1 MPPLRA
7 LSLPPIAT
15 FSPSNNSSP
24 APEGSTPT
32 PDDTP
37 NDLAHLRALRLRRFA
52 PAAPASVVA
61 QPSTSASVA
70 ASVPAPALVVAPSI
84 PAPAL
89 VVAPP
94 PDSPAVAP
102 LVISHISAVFPSS
115 AGAVQEAAPPRLFI
129 RLPARSRA
137 ASPQLPST
145 LSAPAVVASPA
156 TQPTPVPAVSSAPLT
171 YTTYAPDFLEY
182 STDPT
187 VVPPGRNTYPVEQRR
202 LYDALWRAGHFDQVP
217 YGWCPQDEWTAFRLD
232 FWPTLYE
239 IRAGA
244 VPRPMARGPSI
255 VPFVYVDLWRPSP
268 FVVENEREVS
278 LEPSSSGD
286 WLLPIARN
294 PLGFVNQW
302 IPFEAGPDLDSP
314 VTADVRMSPA
324 SVSPASDASD
334 SNSLLE
340 PIGGDFDDEQMSAE
354 SRDREVTPDLSPSA
368 SPISRA
374 VSCEESFP
382 SPFFGITDVQALRSP
397 TPMALG
403 FDDDLLD
410 FSERF
415 SASHVSLEGPI
426 VSPEAA
432 AQEDAA
438 RDAAVDGRRKAVGL
452 PSAPSASESSPSV
465 LARPTSPPT
474 VANPR
479 ASPIRT
485 RSGRALATAPVGTDP
500 ADPASDEDR
509 GRPLK
514 RRRGKGDKSGT
525 SSAQRTGDKSR
536 SRKRRRKQA
545 EVEMAGPIPL
555 LQDTHHQRNVPE
567 PFAETIAPPPIDVD
581 GLSQV
586 VDHPAL
592 KERGGCERCQL
603 RRIPCDQSELGVQCT
618 PCIKSKQRC
627 TNVWPVE
634 ERMLLTNFL
643 GARLELNRQVA
654 RWLELGE
661 TAMRLL
667 ESARSIFDLFSQQ
680 GNEIIDTL
688 EGLEAHYGDTTGLA
702 HAAEIPEGRRDE
714 FAELISQV
722 RDALPT
728 RPSTS
733 ANNGRQSRARWP
745 REFFA
750 PYRAVDD
757 ELDRALASRAGG
769 DAGQGTSQGV
779 TRDESEERELTP
791 KPSDEGS
798 SSHTPER
805 SPSPKLSKAAG
816 KRRATGKRR

>member
-52 PAAPASVVA
+52 PVAPALVVA
-61 QPSTSASVA
+61 PSSTSASVA
-70 ASVPAPALVVAPSI
+70 ASVPAPTLAVVSPE

-102 LVISHISAVFPSS
+102 VVVSHISAFFPSPT
-115 AGAVQEAAPPRLFI
+115 GAVQEAAPPRLFI
-129 RLPARSRA
+129 RLPARSQA
-137 ASPQLPST
+137 TAPSSLSVSIAPATVASVST
-145 LSAPAVVASPA
+145 LPAPAPAPVVAA
-156 TQPTPVPAVSSAPLT
+156 A
-171 YTTYAPDFLEY
+171 TYATYDPDFLEY

-187 VVPPGRNTYPVEQRR
+187 VVPPGRNLYPIQKRKQ
-202 LYDALWRAGHFDQVP
+202 YDALWRAGRFDAVP

-268 FVVENEREVS
+268 FVVENKRKVS
-278 LEPSSSGD
+278 LELSSSGD

-314 VTADVRMSPA
+314 VTADDRMLPA
-324 SVSPASDASD
+324 SVSPVLDAFD
-334 SNSLLE
+334 SNALLE
-340 PIGGDFDDEQMSAE
+340 TIGEDLDDEQMSAE
-354 SRDREVTPDLSPSA
+354 SRDREISPDFSPSV

-374 VSCEESFP
+374 ASREESFP
-382 SPFFGITDVQALRSP
+382 SPFFGITDVQAIRSP
-397 TPMALG
+397 TPLALEV
-403 FDDDLLD
+403 DDDLLD
-410 FSERF
+410 FSAYH
-415 SASHVSLEGPI
+415 SALHVSLEEPI

-432 AQEDAA
+432 AQEDAV
-438 RDAAVDGRRKAVGL
+438 RDAAVDERRKAVGL
-452 PSAPSASESSPSV
+452 PSASSAS
-465 LARPTSPPT
+465 
-474 VANPR
+474 

-485 RSGRALATAPVGTDP
+485 RSGRALAAAPTDADP
-500 ADPASDEDR
+500 ADPASDEER

-514 RRRGKGDKSGT
+514 RRRGKGDKSGA
-525 SSAQRTGDKSR
+525 SSANRAGDKSR

-567 PFAETIAPPPIDVD
+567 PFAETIAPPLMDVD

-643 GARLELNRQVA
+643 GARLGLLSNDQLNRQVA

-680 GNEIIDTL
+680 GNEIVETL
-688 EGLEAHYGDTTGLA
+688 EGLESHYGDTIGLA
-702 HAAEIPEGRRDE
+702 HAAEVPEGRRDE
-714 FAELISQV
+714 FSELISQV

-733 ANNGRQSRARWP
+733 IRSRRQSRARWP

-769 DAGQGTSQGV
+769 V
-779 TRDESEERELTP
+779 TRDEDRDESEERESTP

>member
-1 MPPLRA
+1 MPPPREH
-7 LSLPPIAT
+7 SLPPIAT
-15 FSPSNNSSP
+15 FAASEASSP
-24 APEGSTPT
+24 APEGSTSS
-32 PDDTP
+32 PDNIP

-52 PAAPASVVA
+52 PAASASVAAPSSTSAFVAASLPAPALVVA
-61 QPSTSASVA
+61 QPSTSASV
-70 ASVPAPALVVAPSI
+70 VASI
-84 PAPAL
+84 PAPAS
-89 VVAPP
+89 VVAQ
-94 PDSPAVAP
+94 P
-102 LVISHISAVFPSS
+102 LVISHISAIFPSPT
-115 AGAVQEAAPPRLFI
+115 GAVQEVAPPRLFI
-129 RLPARSRA
+129 HLPARPRA
-137 ASPQLPST
+137 AAPPPSLP
-145 LSAPAVVASPA
+145 LVPSAPTVVA
-156 TQPTPVPAVSSAPLT
+156 TQPSPVPAVPVAPAT

-182 STDPT
+182 STAPD
-187 VVPPGRNTYPVEQRR
+187 VVPPGRNLYPIEQRR
-202 LYDALWRAGHFDQVP
+202 RYDALWRAGNFDQVP
-217 YGWCPQDEWTAFRLD
+217 YGWCPQDEWTVYRLD
-232 FWPTLYE
+232 FWPVLHD
-239 IRAGA
+239 IRTDA
-244 VPRPMARGPSI
+244 VPRPMARPASV
-255 VPFVYVDLWRPSP
+255 VPFVYVDLWTPPPLIVEHEHDVSSEPASP
-268 FVVENEREVS
+268 ED
-278 LEPSSSGD
+278 L
-286 WLLPIARN
+286 LLPSA
-294 PLGFVNQW
+294 PYTLSLVNRW
-302 IPFEAGPDLDSP
+302 TPFEVASNPDL
-314 VTADVRMSPA
+314 PA
-324 SVSPASDASD
+324 TTDEPTPSASDLPASDAFS
-334 SNSLLE
+334 
-340 PIGGDFDDEQMSAE
+340 GDVDDGPASAE
-354 SRDREVTPDLSPSA
+354 SRDREVTPDFSPSA

-374 VSCEESFP
+374 VSREESFP
-382 SPFFGITDVQALRSP
+382 SPFFGITDVQAIRSP
-397 TPMALG
+397 TPIALG

-410 FSERF
+410 FS
-415 SASHVSLEGPI
+415 EGPI

-485 RSGRALATAPVGTDP
+485 RSGRALATAPTDADP
-500 ADPASDEDR
+500 ADPASDEER

-514 RRRGKGDKSGT
+514 RRRGKGDKSGA
-525 SSAQRTGDKSR
+525 SSANRAGDKSR

-567 PFAETIAPPPIDVD
+567 PFAETIAPPPMDVD

-603 RRIPCDQSELGVQCT
+603 RRIPCDQSKLGVQCT

-643 GARLELNRQVA
+643 GARLGLLSNNQLNRQVA

-667 ESARSIFDLFSQQ
+667 ESARASRLTMAIPPASR
-680 GNEIIDTL
+680 T
-688 EGLEAHYGDTTGLA
+688 
-702 HAAEIPEGRRDE
+702 AAEIPEGRRDE

-779 TRDESEERELTP
+779 TRDESRDESEERESTP

>member
-37 NDLAHLRALRLRRFA
+37 NNLAHLRALRLRRFA

-70 ASVPAPALVVAPSI
+70 ASVPCACL
-84 PAPAL
+84 
-89 VVAPP
+89 
-94 PDSPAVAP
+94 
-102 LVISHISAVFPSS
+102 SAIFPSS

-145 LSAPAVVASPA
+145 LSAPAVVTSPA

-354 SRDREVTPDLSPSA
+354 SRDREVTPDFSPSA

-374 VSCEESFP
+374 ISREESFP

-397 TPMALG
+397 TPLALG

-410 FSERF
+410 FSAHR
-415 SASHVSLEGPI
+415 SAFHVSLEGPI

-432 AQEDAA
+432 AQEDAEH
-438 RDAAVDGRRKAVGL
+438 DAAVDERRKAVGL
-452 PSAPSASESSPSV
+452 PSASSASGSSPSAP
-465 LARPTSPPT
+465 ARPTSPSPVVNT
-474 VANPR
+474 R

-485 RSGRALATAPVGTDP
+485 RSGRALAVVPTDADT
-500 ADPASDEDR
+500 ADPASDEER

-514 RRRGKGDKSGT
+514 RRRGKGDKSGA
-525 SSAQRTGDKSR
+525 SSANRAGDKSR

-567 PFAETIAPPPIDVD
+567 PFAETIAPPPMDVD

-643 GARLELNRQVA
+643 GARLGLLSNDQLNRQVS

-680 GNEIIDTL
+680 GNEIVETV
-688 EGLEAHYGDTTGLA
+688 EGLEAHYGDTAGLA
-702 HAAEIPEGRRDE
+702 HAAEIPSDRRDE
-714 FAELISQV
+714 FSELISQV
-722 RDALPT
+722 REALPT
-728 RPSTS
+728 RSSTS
-733 ANNGRQSRARWP
+733 TGNGRQSRARWP

-769 DAGQGTSQGV
+769 DAGQGTSHGV
-779 TRDESEERELTP
+779 TRDEDRDESEEREPTP
-791 KPSDEGS
+791 KSSDEGS
-798 SSHTPER
+798 SSHTPEH